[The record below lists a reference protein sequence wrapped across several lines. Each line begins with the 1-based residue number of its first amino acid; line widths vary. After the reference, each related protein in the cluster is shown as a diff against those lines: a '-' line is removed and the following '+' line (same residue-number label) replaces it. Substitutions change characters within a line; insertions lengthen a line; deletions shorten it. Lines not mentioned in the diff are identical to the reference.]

1 MLKLNLIFL
10 SLILSAPLIYAD
22 ELNIPLPAAEVS
34 LDPTAVQDQSSL
46 FVSRQVN
53 CQLVRLKQGKV
64 EPEAIE
70 SYRYLSPSEIE
81 MTLGRGFLFHDGS
94 SIKALDVV
102 ATFDSLRK
110 SRSVLRNVFDW
121 VKSIEATGP
130 NRVVFKLNRAAPHF
144 MKALSAPNHAIFKK
158 AFLESAAKDPSLWK
172 KPMGCG
178 AYRVQEVMPGQIK
191 LTSRVAGPLPIV
203 FHLRA
208 GKPVDAS
215 ELGKFDIVGFSL
227 LPGNKPPREFRIEKS
242 FDPYHLFLGL
252 NTSLP
257 RWKSKE
263 DRCRYFASL
272 DRKPVMDSYADE
284 AEVAKDLVP
293 RGVIGYVP
301 TVDYVA
307 DLKARYGSQ
316 QPKFKASCVTFL
328 SVSVPENH
336 REAYVRMM
344 TQAGDKVPES
354 KVIVQPKH
362 FGPQFQ
368 SMACDGLVLGLKS
381 NYLDAYEYILLFSE
395 KDANFTGYHNES
407 LKQEIQASQTIED
420 AGKKAQSYQNIL
432 SKIRSE
438 CLIYPVAT
446 LPMRATWVKN
456 SRVTPEIGEAS
467 LNEYSLGEVR

>member
-1 MLKLNLIFL
+1 MLKWQHILFVL
-10 SLILSAPLIYAD
+10 SLGAALLRA
-22 ELNIPLPAAEVS
+22 EVLNIPLPAAEVS

-121 VKSIEATGP
+121 VKSIEATSP

-158 AFLESAAKDPSLWK
+158 GFLENAAKDPSLWK
-172 KPMGCG
+172 MPMGCG
-178 AYRVQEVMPGQIK
+178 VYRVQEVTPSQIK
-191 LTSRVAGPLPIV
+191 LTPRVTGPLPII

-208 GKPVDAS
+208 GKPIETS
-215 ELGKFDIVGFSL
+215 ELSQFDIVGFSL
-227 LPGNKPPREFRIEKS
+227 LPANKPPREFRIEKS

-252 NTSLP
+252 NTALP
-257 RWKSKE
+257 RWKNKE
-263 DRCRYFASL
+263 ERCRYFASL
-272 DRKPVMDSYADE
+272 DRSAVMDSYGDE
-284 AEVAKDLVP
+284 AEIAKDLVP

-301 TVDYVA
+301 DVDYIA
-307 DLKARYGSQ
+307 ELKARYGMTP
-316 QPKFKASCVTFL
+316 PKSKAGCVTFL

-336 REAYVRMM
+336 REVYVRMM
-344 TQAGDKVPES
+344 TKAGEKVPDS
-354 KVIVQPKH
+354 KVISQPKH

-368 SMACDGLVLGLKS
+368 SMACDALVLGLKS

-395 KDANFTGYHNES
+395 KDANFTGYHDEK
-407 LKQEIQASQTIED
+407 LKQDIQASQAIED

-432 SKIRSE
+432 GKIRGE

-446 LPMRATWVKN
+446 LPMRATWVKT

-467 LNEYSLGEVR
+467 LNEYFLGGVR